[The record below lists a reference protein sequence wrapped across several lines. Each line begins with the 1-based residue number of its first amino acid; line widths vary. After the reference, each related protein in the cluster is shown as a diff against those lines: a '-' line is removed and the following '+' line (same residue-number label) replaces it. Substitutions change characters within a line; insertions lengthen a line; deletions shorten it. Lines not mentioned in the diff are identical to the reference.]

1 LPDLKKTPDKA
12 IYQNGNPGFGL
23 LTIKGKGNEPR
34 PNATAI
40 QIKQNLVRKIQLAES
55 KQSNTQNPN

>member
-1 LPDLKKTPDKA
+1 MPDLNKAPDKA

-34 PNATAI
+34 PNATTI
-40 QIKQNLVRKIQLAES
+40 QIKQNLVRKIQQA
-55 KQSNTQNPN
+55 QSNTQNTN